1 MKTKFQC
8 LTAALISLAWLTI
21 PPAAAQQTPPGK
33 TQSPEAG
40 QQKKKPAGQSVS
52 APVPEDPSG
61 QKPKPLVELP
71 EALKVEL
78 ANATVLN
85 PEGTVF
91 LDALKKRVL
100 LRTEVACPNCILE
113 MVLVPE
119 GNREHETILRIR
131 SKAFVIHTALLA
143 LGLEPG
149 KPASFSP
156 EFTPPSGPILEIEAV
171 WVNDRGDLQRRPLKE
186 WVRYNTHRYNAAPL
200 SGPPPGVQMPYRN
213 LRWDKFNNE
222 ILWYGPMTAEERDDL
237 LGKWTNPDYQKAI
250 RKFFEDGLSRQM
262 TADFVFA
269 GSSMYRDDDTG
280 KEYYQAEGG
289 HLICTSNFPDA
300 LMDIREQSSAQD
312 GAQTYEGWTDR
323 IPPEGTPVI
332 LVLSHR
338 NDQKNQKPADDRR
351 PGKNQ

>member
-1 MKTKFQC
+1 M
-8 LTAALISLAWLTI
+8 ALIIFAWLAI
-21 PPAAAQQTPPGK
+21 SQAVARPTPTGK
-33 TQSPEAG
+33 TQPPASG
-40 QQKKKPAGQSVS
+40 QQKKSSGGQSAP
-52 APVPEDPSG
+52 APVAVDTSA
-61 QKPKPLVELP
+61 QKQKSLPELP
-71 EALKVEL
+71 EPLKAEL
-78 ANATVLN
+78 VNATGLN

-91 LDALKKRVL
+91 LDSLKKRVL

-156 EFTPPSGPILEIEAV
+156 EFTPPSGPILEIETM
-171 WVNDRGDLQRRPLKE
+171 WVNDRGELQRRPLKE

-237 LGKWTNPDYQKAI
+237 LGKWKNPDYQKAI

-262 TADFVFA
+262 MADFIFA
-269 GSSMYRDDDTG
+269 GSSMYRDEDTG
-280 KEYYQAEGG
+280 QEYYQAEGG

-312 GAQTYEGWTDR
+312 GAQTYEGWTER

-338 NDQKNQKPADDRR
+338 DDRKNQKPADVRR
-351 PGKNQ
+351 PGGK